1 MERRNNALCDDMLE
15 PLPPPPAP
23 RAPPDA
29 RFLHFARHRDIHS
42 IPNECKDELLMPLSL
57 PHAHPLSTIS
67 CEGTRNIGRE
77 PTRDGAAIDKNENI
91 LDQRSGFTGNK
102 GFELP
107 VLSHEQV
114 LVSAKKATVSQ
125 KSDILDAPKTEH
137 SSSPESTREDA
148 IMALKLP
155 QQQLKKM
162 EAVLETVSLS
172 EEEKI
177 IAATEASARRHDL
190 LELAR
195 LAASESKW
203 PSKSGEG
210 CDSALARAGK
220 RRVGKQLSAKWV
232 QTRRDPSNR
241 PKGPL
246 ERPEERDL
254 RETLFRTTARSLRRS
269 GVLFDEAD
277 AARNASF
284 APMSSAQLPVI
295 SKGIVGLAGCCFER
309 KDWARVAATLG

>member
-23 RAPPDA
+23 HAPPDP

-42 IPNECKDELLMPLSL
+42 ILNECKDELLTPLSPPL
-57 PHAHPLSTIS
+57 PHAHPLSTFS
-67 CEGTRNIGRE
+67 CEGTRNIERQ

-91 LDQRSGFTGNK
+91 LDQRSGSTGKK
-102 GFELP
+102 GFDLP

-114 LVSAKKATVSQ
+114 QVSVKKANVSQ
-125 KSDILDAPKTEH
+125 NSDILDAPKTEH
-137 SSSPESTREDA
+137 SSSPESVRDDA
-148 IMALKLP
+148 MALKLP

-162 EAVLETVSLS
+162 ETVLETVPLS

-203 PSKSGEG
+203 PNKSGEN
-210 CDSALARAGK
+210 CDSALTRAGK

-241 PKGPL
+241 PRGPL

-254 RETLFRTTARSLRRS
+254 RETLFRATARSLLRS

-277 AARNASF
+277 VARNATF

-309 KDWARVAATLG
+309 TGHE